1 MNSKK
6 IVKGLVLGSVLAAL
20 VLTAAAQKHPRELGP
35 APELKFKL
43 TKPAMFTLSNGVRC
57 FYMED
62 KELPLISLRGFIK
75 GGSFCEPAEK
85 TGLASLVGQVLRT
98 GGTKTRTG
106 DQINEELEFIAASIE
121 SSVNNEYLTV
131 SGISLKKDF
140 AKLIELYADILMNSE
155 FRQDKID
162 LAKNQTYE
170 GMRRRWDQPMQVAM
184 RLFNEKIY
192 GADTPFGRSS
202 TPASVKSVT
211 RDDLIAFY
219 KRYSAPNN
227 FTLGISGDLSM
238 SEAKAALEKAFAGW
252 PKKKVT
258 FMEVAPPVEKAD
270 GTIYYASKE
279 TPQGNVFMGHLGIAQ
294 KSPDE
299 FKVEIMNDI
308 LGGGSFTARL
318 MKELRSNRGLTYGI
332 YGGVNEGTG
341 KNRGVFQIGSQLKA
355 AKFVEAV
362 ETIKAIIRDIQTNP
376 VTDEEIATSKNSL
389 INSFVFRFEQ
399 KSQILAQFMSLKLDG
414 YPDNYLETYID
425 NIRKVTK
432 ADIQD
437 AARKYMD
444 PAKMILVVVG
454 DEKLFDK
461 PLSSLGKVATIDIK
475 ALQEAEK
482 GPAK

>member
-6 IVKGLVLGSVLAAL
+6 IIKGLTLGAVCVAL

-43 TKPAMFTLSNGVRC
+43 TKPAMFTLSNGIQC

-62 KELPLISLRGFIK
+62 KELPLVSLSGLIK
-75 GGSFCEPAEK
+75 GGSLTDPAEK
-85 TGLASLVGQVLRT
+85 IGLASLVGTVLRT
-98 GGTKTRTG
+98 GGTRTLTG
-106 DQINEELEFIAASIE
+106 DQINEELEFIASSIE
-121 SSVNNEYLTV
+121 A
-131 SGISLKKDF
+131 SGGRENMSISGNSLKKDF
-140 AKLIELYADILMNSE
+140 AKLVAFYADIIMNPE

-162 LAKNQTYE
+162 LAKNQTLE

-184 RLFNEKIY
+184 LLFNEKLY
-192 GADTPFGRSS
+192 GADTPLGRRA
-202 TPASVKSVT
+202 TPATLKAVT
-211 RDDLIAFY
+211 REDLVAFHRKY
-219 KRYSAPNN
+219 FAPNN
-227 FTLGISGDLSM
+227 LYLGITGDVTA
-238 SEAKAALEKAFAGW
+238 SEAKAVLEKAFAGW
-252 PKKKVT
+252 AKKKVT
-258 FMEVAPPVEKAD
+258 LAEVAPPVERAD
-270 GTIYYASKE
+270 GTIYYAFKD
-279 TPQGNVFMGHLGIAQ
+279 TPQGNAAMGHLGITQ

-299 FKVEIMNDI
+299 FKVEVMNDI
-308 LGGGSFTARL
+308 LGGGGFTARL

-332 YGGVNEGTG
+332 YGGVNEGSG
-341 KNRGVFQIGSQLKA
+341 KNRGAFQIGSQLKA
-355 AKFVEAV
+355 AQFVEAIGV
-362 ETIKAIIRDIQTNP
+362 IRGIIKDMQTNP
-376 VTDEEIATSKNSL
+376 VTDEEITTAKNSL
-389 INSFVFRFEQ
+389 INSFVFRFER
-399 KSQILAQFMSLKLDG
+399 KNQILSQFISLKLDG

-432 ADIQD
+432 ADIQA

-454 DEKLFDK
+454 DEKKFDK

>member
-1 MNSKK
+1 MSSKK
-6 IVKGLVLGSVLAAL
+6 IVKGLVLGAVLFAL

-43 TKPAMFTLSNGVRC
+43 TKPEMFTLSNGIRC

-62 KELPLISLRGFIK
+62 KELPLVSFQGLMK
-75 GGSFCEPAEK
+75 GGSLYEPAEK
-85 TGLASLVGQVLRT
+85 TGLASFVGTVLRT
-98 GGTKTRTG
+98 GGTKTLTG
-106 DQINEELEFIAASIE
+106 DRINEELEFIAASIE
-121 SSVNNEYLTV
+121 SYGGREYITI
-131 SGISLKKDF
+131 SGNSLKKDF
-140 AKLIELYADILMNSE
+140 AKLVELYADIIMNPE
-155 FRQDKID
+155 FRQDKIE
-162 LAKNQTYE
+162 LAKNQTLE

-184 RLFNEKIY
+184 NLFSEKIY
-192 GADTPFGRSS
+192 GADTPFGRRP
-202 TPASVKSVT
+202 TPATVKAVT
-211 RDDLIAFY
+211 RDDLIAFHKSY
-219 KRYSAPNN
+219 FAPNN
-227 FTLGISGDLSM
+227 FTLGITGDLSM
-238 SEAKAALEKAFAGW
+238 SEAKAALEKAFQGW
-252 PKKKVT
+252 AKKKVT
-258 FMEVAPPVEKAD
+258 FAEVVPPVERAD
-270 GTIYYASKE
+270 GTIYYASKD
-279 TPQGNVFMGHLGIAQ
+279 TPQGNVFMGHLGITQ

-308 LGGGSFTARL
+308 LGGGGFTARL

-362 ETIKAIIRDIQTNP
+362 ETVKSIIKDIQTNP
-376 VTDEEIATSKNSL
+376 VTDEEITTSKNSL

-432 ADIQD
+432 ADIQ
-437 AARKYMD
+437 AVAGKYMD
-444 PAKMILVVVG
+444 PEKMILVVVG
-454 DEKLFDK
+454 DEKKFDK
-461 PLSSLGKVATIDIK
+461 PLSSLGKVKEIDLK

-482 GPAK
+482 IK

>member
-1 MNSKK
+1 MNRKK
-6 IVKGLVLGSVLAAL
+6 IIKGLVLGSIIAAL
-20 VLTAAAQKHPRELGP
+20 VLTATAQKHPRELGP

-43 TKPAMFTLSNGVRC
+43 TKPAMFTLSNGIQC

-62 KELPLISLRGFIK
+62 KELPLLYLRGFIK
-75 GGSFCEPAEK
+75 GGNFCEPAGK

-121 SSVNNEYLTV
+121 SSVNNEYLTLT
-131 SGISLKKDF
+131 GISLKKDF
-140 AKLIELYADILMNSE
+140 PKLLDLYADILVNSE
-155 FRQDKID
+155 FRQDKLD

-184 RLFNEKIY
+184 QLFNEKIY

-202 TPASVKSVT
+202 TPASIKAVT

-219 KRYSAPNN
+219 KKYNAPNN
-227 FTLGISGDLSM
+227 FTLGIAGDLSM
-238 SEAKAALEKAFAGW
+238 SEAKAVLEKAFQGW
-252 PKKKVT
+252 ARKKVT
-258 FMEVAPPVEKAD
+258 FAEVAPPVEKAD

-299 FKVEIMNDI
+299 FKVEVMNDI

-332 YGGVNEGTG
+332 YGGVGEGTG
-341 KNRGVFQIGSQLKA
+341 KYRGVFQIGSQLKA
-355 AKFVEAV
+355 AKFVEAI
-362 ETIKAIIRDIQTNP
+362 ETIKGIVKDIQTNP
-376 VTDEEIATSKNSL
+376 VTDEEITTSKNSL

-414 YPDNYLETYID
+414 YPDNYLDTYID

-432 ADIQD
+432 ADIQA

-454 DEKLFDK
+454 NDKLFDK
-461 PLSSLGKVATIDIK
+461 PLSSLGKVVTIDLK

-482 GPAK
+482 VK

>member
-6 IVKGLVLGSVLAAL
+6 IVKGLVLGAVLFAL

-43 TKPAMFTLSNGVRC
+43 TKPEMFTLSNGIRC

-62 KELPLISLRGFIK
+62 KELPLVSFQGLMK
-75 GGSFCEPAEK
+75 GGSLYEPAEK
-85 TGLASLVGQVLRT
+85 TGLASFVGTVLRT
-98 GGTKTRTG
+98 GGTKTLTG
-106 DQINEELEFIAASIE
+106 DRINEELEFIAASIE
-121 SSVNNEYLTV
+121 SYGGREYITI
-131 SGISLKKDF
+131 SGNSLKKDF
-140 AKLIELYADILMNSE
+140 AKLVELYADIIMNPE
-155 FRQDKID
+155 FRQDKIE
-162 LAKNQTYE
+162 LAKNQTLE

-184 RLFNEKIY
+184 NLFSEKIY
-192 GADTPFGRSS
+192 GADTPFGRRP
-202 TPASVKSVT
+202 TPATVKAVT
-211 RDDLIAFY
+211 RDELIAFHKSY
-219 KRYSAPNN
+219 FAPNN
-227 FTLGISGDLSM
+227 FYLGITGDLSM
-238 SEAKAALEKAFAGW
+238 SEAKAALEKAFQGW
-252 PKKKVT
+252 AKKKVT
-258 FMEVAPPVEKAD
+258 FAEVVPPVERAD
-270 GTIYYASKE
+270 GTIYYASKD
-279 TPQGNVFMGHLGIAQ
+279 TPQGNVFMGHLGITQ

-308 LGGGSFTARL
+308 LGGGGFTARL

-341 KNRGVFQIGSQLKA
+341 KYRGVFQIGSQLKA

-362 ETIKAIIRDIQTNP
+362 ETVKTIIKDIQTNP
-376 VTDEEIATSKNSL
+376 VTDEEITTSKNSL

-432 ADIQD
+432 ADIQ
-437 AARKYMD
+437 AVAGKYMN
-444 PAKMILVVVG
+444 PEKMILVVVG
-454 DEKLFDK
+454 DEKKFDK
-461 PLSSLGKVATIDIK
+461 PLSSLGKVKEIDLK

-482 GPAK
+482 IK

>member
-43 TKPAMFTLSNGVRC
+43 TKPVMFTLSNGIQC

-62 KELPLISLRGFIK
+62 KELPLISLQGRFK
-75 GGSFCEPAEK
+75 GGSLNEPAEK
-85 TGLASLVGQVLRT
+85 TGLAALAGTVLRT
-98 GGTKTRTG
+98 GGTKSLTG
-106 DQINEELEFIAASIE
+106 DEINEELEFIAASVE
-121 SSVNNEYLTV
+121 SFGGQEYLTV
-131 SGISLKKDF
+131 SGNSLKKDF
-140 AKLIELYADILMNSE
+140 GKLVELYADIIMNPE

-162 LAKNQTYE
+162 LARNQTLE
-170 GMRRRWDQPMQVAM
+170 TMRRRWDQPMQVAM
-184 RLFNEKIY
+184 SLFIEKIY
-192 GADTPFGRSS
+192 GADTPFGRRA
-202 TPASVKSVT
+202 TPATVKAVT
-211 RDDLIAFY
+211 RDDLIAFHKSY
-219 KRYSAPNN
+219 YAPDN
-227 FTLGISGDLSM
+227 FYLGIVGDISIA
-238 SEAKAALEKAFAGW
+238 EAKTSLTKVFRSW

-258 FMEVAPPVEKAD
+258 LPAVSFPVEKAD

-294 KSPDE
+294 RSPDE
-299 FKVEIMNDI
+299 YKVELMNDI
-308 LGGGSFTARL
+308 LGGGGFTARL
-318 MKELRSNRGLTYGI
+318 MKEIRSNRGLTYGI
-332 YGGVNEGTG
+332 YGGVGEGTG
-341 KNRGVFQIGSQLKA
+341 KHRGIFQIGSQLKA
-355 AKFVEAV
+355 AKFIEAV
-362 ETIKAIIRDIQTNP
+362 EVIKGIIKDMQTNP

-432 ADIQD
+432 ADIQE

-444 PAKMILVVVG
+444 PAKMIFVVVG

-461 PLSSLGKVATIDIK
+461 PLSTLGKVATIDIK

-482 GPAK
+482 GIR

>member
-6 IVKGLVLGSVLAAL
+6 IVKGLVLGAVCAAL
-20 VLTAAAQKHPRELGP
+20 VLTATAQKHPRELGP

-43 TKPAMFTLSNGVRC
+43 TKPAMFTLSNGIRC

-62 KELPLISLRGFIK
+62 KELPLVSLRGLIK
-75 GGSFCEPAEK
+75 GGSLYEPAEK
-85 TGLASLVGQVLRT
+85 TGLAAFVGTVLRT
-98 GGTKTRTG
+98 GGTKALTG

-121 SSVNNEYLTV
+121 SSGGGEYMTV
-131 SGISLKKDF
+131 SGNSLKKDF
-140 AKLIELYADILMNSE
+140 AKLVALYADIVMNPE

-162 LAKNQTYE
+162 LAKNQTLE

-184 RLFNEKIY
+184 LLFSEKLY
-192 GADTPFGRSS
+192 GADTPLGRRP
-202 TPASVKSVT
+202 TPATVKAVT
-211 RDDLIAFY
+211 REDLIAFHTKY
-219 KRYSAPNN
+219 FAPNN
-227 FTLGISGDLSM
+227 FALGITGDVTA
-238 SEAKAALEKAFAGW
+238 SEAKAVLEKAFAGW
-252 PKKKVT
+252 AKKKVT
-258 FMEVAPPVEKAD
+258 FAEVAPPVERAD
-270 GTIYYASKE
+270 GTVYYASKD
-279 TPQGNVFMGHLGIAQ
+279 TPQGNVVMGHLGITQ

-299 FKVEIMNDI
+299 FKVEVMNDI
-308 LGGGSFTARL
+308 LGGGGFTARL

-341 KNRGVFQIGSQLKA
+341 KNRGAFQIGSQLKA

-362 ETIKAIIRDIQTNP
+362 ETVKAIIQDMQTNP
-376 VTDEEIATSKNSL
+376 VTDEEIATAKNSL

-399 KSQILAQFMSLKLDG
+399 KSRILAQFMSLKLDG
-414 YPDNYLETYID
+414 YPDSYLETYID
-425 NIRKVTK
+425 SIRKVTK

-454 DEKLFDK
+454 DEKKFDK
-461 PLSSLGKVATIDIK
+461 PLSSLGNVKEVDIK

>member
-6 IVKGLVLGSVLAAL
+6 IVKGLVLGAVLFAL

-43 TKPAMFTLSNGVRC
+43 TKPEMFTLSNGIRC

-62 KELPLISLRGFIK
+62 RELPLVSFQGLMK
-75 GGSFCEPAEK
+75 GGSLFEPAEK
-85 TGLASLVGQVLRT
+85 TGLASFVGTVLRT
-98 GGTKTRTG
+98 GGTKTLTG

-121 SSVNNEYLTV
+121 SFGGREYITI
-131 SGISLKKDF
+131 SGNSLKKDF
-140 AKLIELYADILMNSE
+140 AKLAALYADIIMNPE
-155 FRQDKID
+155 FRQDKIE
-162 LAKNQTYE
+162 LAKNQTLE

-184 RLFNEKIY
+184 NLFSEKIY
-192 GADTPFGRSS
+192 GADTPFGRRP
-202 TPASVKSVT
+202 TPATVKAVT
-211 RDDLIAFY
+211 RDDLIAFHKSY
-219 KRYSAPNN
+219 FAPNN
-227 FTLGISGDLSM
+227 FCLGITGDLSM
-238 SEAKAALEKAFAGW
+238 SEAKAALEKAFQGW
-252 PKKKVT
+252 AKKKVT
-258 FMEVAPPVEKAD
+258 FAEVVPPVEKAD
-270 GTIYYASKE
+270 GTIYYASKD
-279 TPQGNVFMGHLGIAQ
+279 TPQGNVFMGHLGITQ

-362 ETIKAIIRDIQTNP
+362 ETIKSIIKDLQKNP

-399 KSQILAQFMSLKLDG
+399 KSQILSQFMSLKLDG

-432 ADIQD
+432 ADIQ
-437 AARKYMD
+437 AVAGKYMD
-444 PAKMILVVVG
+444 LGKMILVVVG
-454 DEKLFDK
+454 DEKKFDR
-461 PLSSLGKVATIDIK
+461 PLSSLGKVKEIDLK

-482 GPAK
+482 IK

>member
-1 MNSKK
+1 MSSKK
-6 IVKGLVLGSVLAAL
+6 IVKGLVLGAVLFAL

-43 TKPAMFTLSNGVRC
+43 TKPEMFTLSNGIRC

-62 KELPLISLRGFIK
+62 KELPLISFQGLMK
-75 GGSFCEPAEK
+75 GGSLYEPAEK
-85 TGLASLVGQVLRT
+85 TGLASFVGTVLRT
-98 GGTKTRTG
+98 GGTKTLTG
-106 DQINEELEFIAASIE
+106 DRINEELEFIAASIE
-121 SSVNNEYLTV
+121 SYGGREYITI
-131 SGISLKKDF
+131 SGNSLKKDF
-140 AKLIELYADILMNSE
+140 AKLVELYADIIMNPE
-155 FRQDKID
+155 FRQDKIE
-162 LAKNQTYE
+162 LAKNQTLE

-184 RLFNEKIY
+184 NLFSEKIY
-192 GADTPFGRSS
+192 GADTPFGRRP
-202 TPASVKSVT
+202 TPATVKAVT
-211 RDDLIAFY
+211 RDDLIAFHKSY
-219 KRYSAPNN
+219 FAPNN
-227 FTLGISGDLSM
+227 FTLGITGDLSM
-238 SEAKAALEKAFAGW
+238 SEARAALEKAFQGW
-252 PKKKVT
+252 AKKKVT
-258 FMEVAPPVEKAD
+258 FAEVVPPVERAD
-270 GTIYYASKE
+270 GTIYYASKD
-279 TPQGNVFMGHLGIAQ
+279 TPQGNVFMGHLGITQ

-308 LGGGSFTARL
+308 LGGGGFTARL

-362 ETIKAIIRDIQTNP
+362 ETVKSIIKDIQTNP
-376 VTDEEIATSKNSL
+376 VTDEEITTSKNSL

-432 ADIQD
+432 ADIQ
-437 AARKYMD
+437 AVAGKYMN
-444 PAKMILVVVG
+444 PEKMILVVVG
-454 DEKLFDK
+454 DEKKFDK
-461 PLSSLGKVATIDIK
+461 PLSSLGKVKEIDLK

-482 GPAK
+482 IK

>member
-6 IVKGLVLGSVLAAL
+6 IVKGLVLGSVIAAL
-20 VLTAAAQKHPRELGP
+20 VLTATAQKHPRELGP

-43 TKPAMFTLSNGVRC
+43 TKPAMFTLSNGIRC
-57 FYMED
+57 FFMED
-62 KELPLISLRGFIK
+62 KELPLISLRGLIK
-75 GGSFCEPAEK
+75 SGSLSEPADK

-140 AKLIELYADILMNSE
+140 AKLIELYADILRNPE

-162 LAKNQTYE
+162 LAKNQIYE

-184 RLFNEKIY
+184 LLFNEKLY
-192 GADTPFGRSS
+192 GADTPFGRRS
-202 TPASVKSVT
+202 TPASVKAVT
-211 RDDLIAFY
+211 RDDLVAFY
-219 KRYSAPNN
+219 TKYSAPNN
-227 FTLGISGDLSM
+227 FALGITGDLSM
-238 SEAKAALEKAFAGW
+238 SEAKAVLEKVFAGW
-252 PKKKVT
+252 AKKKVT
-258 FMEVAPPVEKAD
+258 FPEVAPPVEKAD
-270 GTIYYASKE
+270 GTIYYASKD
-279 TPQGNVFMGHLGIAQ
+279 TPQGNVYMGHLGITQ

-299 FKVEIMNDI
+299 FKVQVMNDI
-308 LGGGSFTARL
+308 LGGGGFTARL

-341 KNRGVFQIGSQLKA
+341 KNRGTFQIGSQLKA

-362 ETIKAIIRDIQTNP
+362 ETIKAIIKDMQTSP
-376 VTDEEIATSKNSL
+376 VTDEEITTAKNSL

-399 KSQILAQFMSLKLDG
+399 KSQIIAQFMSLKLAG
-414 YPDNYLETYID
+414 YADSYLETYID
-425 NIRKVTK
+425 SIRKVTK

-454 DEKLFDK
+454 DEKKFDK
-461 PLSSLGKVATIDIK
+461 PLSSLGKVKEIDIK

-482 GPAK
+482 GPVK